1 MPPNPNV
8 PYAQWTEKPS
18 DAFLLEHHAVANV
31 RDWVRYA
38 ISRELRPTQ
47 VEKLVVQIQKGDFTN
62 APRAPEFYLKF
73 KDVIFEYATS
83 LGLPIP
89 EMSPV
94 AVATPV
100 TVPAGQTKVEEV
112 GTSLIP
118 VSTMEEFKEKNPIRE
133 VATGKSASTAA
144 PEEGMSMNAKL
155 AAGAAVLAV
164 GYFVWKRRQA

>member
-1 MPPNPNV
+1 VLPNPNV

-18 DAFLLEHHAVANV
+18 DAFLLEHHAVTNV
-31 RDWVRYA
+31 RDWVRA
-38 ISRELRPTQ
+38 ALRESGPTKI
-47 VEKLVVQIQKGDFTN
+47 EKLVVQIQKGDFTN
-62 APRAPEFYLKF
+62 APLAPEVYLKF

-83 LGLPIP
+83 IGLPIP

-100 TVPAGQTKVEEV
+100 TVPTAQTKVEEV

-133 VATGKSASTAA
+133 VATGKSSSTAA